1 MEAAPAAAGISAFHS
16 RPSPPQAW
24 LNQPPKRYFVLLC
37 RLSPGSWSAALHD
50 GQQLPAGRHARLLC
64 LTGPAAAKL
73 SERCISLPP
82 PHSGTRT
89 TGAPG
94 QRTIAEIA
102 PGAEPAE
109 AEPLFRLPHPPG
121 GLSRRPWGSGTGA
134 EAAIPHE
141 TLPGFERLPESPAG
155 SVRQARRN
163 YCGGPPSPASILR
176 PRPRPVS
183 FPSRPPALHTR
194 ATHRCP
200 VPARAAPCGPASRSA
215 STADDPN
222 TRTPPAPCSREQ
234 PSTGAH
240 ATAPL
245 PHSPLQ
251 PRRFLKP
258 CSTPP
263 AASRPPHP
271 PAPAP
276 PPRALQCVP
285 PSVLRSLPTRSGI
298 PGSSPGSHS
307 DPQIRSSRPHAI
319 SPGPR
324 SDTSAHPIPPRTDL
338 PQTAPPS
345 APAGSGTPS
354 RLPLPQYIAL
364 LSRPPAPVPCSRP
377 GCKFACSQSNALCA
391 RPTTLLVSSAPRWS
405 T

>member
-1 MEAAPAAAGISAFHS
+1 MKAAPAAAGISAFHS
-16 RPSPPQAW
+16 PPSQPQAW
-24 LNQPPKRYFVLLC
+24 IKQPPKRYFVLLC

-50 GQQLPAGRHARLLC
+50 GQQFPASWYARLLC
-64 LTGPAAAKL
+64 LIGPAAAKL
-73 SERCISLPP
+73 SERYISLPP
-82 PHSGTRT
+82 PHSVTRT
-89 TGAPG
+89 TSAPG
-94 QRTIAEIA
+94 QRTSAEIA
-102 PGAEPAE
+102 SGAKPAE
-109 AEPLFRLPHPPG
+109 TESLFRLPHPSG
-121 GLSRRPWGSGTGA
+121 GPTRRPWGSGTDA

-163 YCGGPPSPASILR
+163 YRGGPPSPVSILR
-176 PRPRPVS
+176 PRPRPAL

-194 ATHRCP
+194 APHSCP
-200 VPARAAPCGPASRSA
+200 VPAPAAPCGPASRSA

-222 TRTPPAPCSREQ
+222 TRTPPAPCTQEQ
-234 PSTGAH
+234 PPKGAH

-245 PHSPLQ
+245 PHSLLQ
-251 PRRFLKP
+251 PRRCLQP

-271 PAPAP
+271 PAPTP
-276 PPRALQCVP
+276 LPRALQDVP
-285 PSVLRSLPTRSGI
+285 PAGLRSLPIRSGI

-307 DPQIRSSRPHAI
+307 APQTRSSRPQAI

-324 SDTSAHPIPPRTDL
+324 SDTSALPIPSRRDL

-354 RLPLPQYIAL
+354 RLPLPRYTTL
-364 LSRPPAPVPCSRP
+364 LSLPPAPDPYSRP
-377 GCKFACSQSNALCA
+377 GCKFACSQSDALCA